1 MEREDYLA
9 AVTIGERTP
18 HNAQVELVEYDPEW
32 PELYR
37 REEEKIRGALGER
50 ALSGSSTWS
59 RRRCPGF
66 RPRRSST

>member
-37 REEEKIRGALGER
+37 RE
-50 ALSGSSTWS
+50 
-59 RRRCPGF
+59 
-66 RPRRSST
+66 